1 LVTLPRRNNFR
12 FVKKACLAANNDLGK
27 TVKWQKQVARNTKFD
42 IIKRAQ
48 TTRERAAQNKKA
60 ASYRRGF
67 LATGASLRV
76 LSASS
81 IVHFISGRQFRSAFF
96 EAGVGLGAPNRP
108 FVVHLVAW

>member
-12 FVKKACLAANNDLGK
+12 FVKKACLAANNDLRK
-27 TVKWQKQVARNTKFD
+27 TVKWQKQVVRNTKFD

-48 TTRERAAQNKKA
+48 TTLERAAQNKK
-60 ASYRRGF
+60 SRIVPTRLFGDWSEPTGFICLERRSF
-67 LATGASLRV
+67 YLRATIPKRL
-76 LSASS
+76 
-81 IVHFISGRQFRSAFF
+81 F